1 MAVQDHVAIILSCS
15 LDRAARNRKKP
26 DQPPRYYIRAALPP
40 DAAAD
45 LGTAMANV
53 APGGN
58 WKATSHNIK
67 QNQALQQPYAG
78 VPADWLIVKF
88 DTQYPVP
95 VYSAN
100 GGVEIPVNAENSARI
115 RSEFFSGQ
123 RARIEA
129 SPYLWHFEGK
139 VGISWNL
146 WGVLAVGGGERLP
159 GSGGGGF
166 TDYRPA
172 QQPGAAQSNGS
183 GGFGNN
189 TPQDAAATG
198 YNTPAQPAA
207 VAAQSNDNP
216 FQQPGGGA
224 NGNPFA

>member
-1 MAVQDHVAIILSCS
+1 MAVQDHVAIIISCS
-15 LDRAARNRKKP
+15 LDRATRNRKKP

-40 DAAAD
+40 AAAAD
-45 LGTAMANV
+45 LGATMAAV

-78 VPADWLIVKF
+78 IPADWLIVKF

-100 GGVEIPVNAENSARI
+100 GGAEIPVNAENSARI

-123 RARIEA
+123 RVRIEG
-129 SPYLWHFEGK
+129 SPYLWNYDGK

-146 WGVLAVGGGERLP
+146 WGVLAVGGGERRP

-166 TDYRPA
+166 SEYRP
-172 QQPGAAQSNGS
+172 QQAAGVAPTGGS
-183 GGFGNN
+183 GGFGTN
-189 TPQDAAATG
+189 TPQDT
-198 YNTPAQPAA
+198 AQPAA
-207 VAAQSNDNP
+207 AANAPAAQPAANDNP
-216 FQQPGGGA
+216 FQQPAAAA